1 VRRALAAAVLLLVL
15 AAPASA
21 EDLGESTQGRE
32 IRAVRLGDPDS
43 PRKALVVGAI
53 HGNETAGMR
62 ITRALRR
69 LAVDGVDLWVVDTIN
84 PDGVAR
90 RTRGNARGVDLN
102 RNFPYR
108 WRRSSRRSPY
118 YSGKRPLSEREAR
131 IAARL
136 IERLRPEVTIW
147 YHQPWGVVLL
157 PCSGPAPLERLYMRV
172 AAFPGQRCR
181 GSGLRGTAT
190 SWQRNAIGTRAFV
203 VELPPSGVSAK
214 AARRHARAVRA
225 VATR

>member
-1 VRRALAAAVLLLVL
+1 MRSALAALVFL
-15 AAPASA
+15 ALVAPAQA
-21 EDLGESTQGRE
+21 ETLGRSSEGRA
-32 IRAVRLGDPDS
+32 IGAARLGDPDS
-43 PRKALVVGAI
+43 PRKVLVVGAI

-62 ITRALRR
+62 VTRALRQ
-69 LAVDGVDLWVVDTIN
+69 LEVDGVDLWVVDTIN
-84 PDGVAR
+84 PDGVAHH
-90 RTRGNARGVDLN
+90 TRGNSRRVDLN

-108 WRRSSRRSPY
+108 WRASSRRSAY
-118 YSGKRPLSEREAR
+118 YSGRRALSERETR

-136 IERLRPEVTIW
+136 IERLRPQVTIW

-157 PCSGPAPLERLYMRV
+157 PCDGPAPLERLYMRI

-181 GSGLRGTAT
+181 GAGLRGTAT
-190 SWQRNAIGTRAFV
+190 SWQRHEFGSKAFV
-203 VELPPSGVSAK
+203 VELPGGGIGAK